1 MIQFISDHRNWAL
14 IFAGIVILCIMYFQ
28 WKSFKSTRSVINQ
41 MIGFFPG
48 TGKFKVEKYVV
59 KSETIK
65 TDEGFKYFI
74 SSPKDDE
81 IDPLDEDLLEVSQI
95 RVTGDVNKSFTDMII
110 KTNAYLC
117 KNAGT
122 TAELSIMTDIC
133 EHQLDTMEEE
143 VQNSLNVPLFLG
155 LAGTFT
161 GIILGLI
168 GIDFKEIFGTGG
180 TANLVGLQHLLYG
193 VVVAMCASLMGLG
206 LTVYNS
212 AISFKTAVTKS
223 SAAKDD
229 YFDFLRREL
238 VTTLSNSM
246 SQSLNS
252 LKGVLGHFVDKF
264 GRNLDAYADSA
275 TMLNDNLEK
284 QHLVLVEIN
293 KLSMTETATK
303 IAESFKTLKESS
315 ESLDV
320 FKSYQTQLNT
330 TIKNMNNAVT
340 QMGSL
345 ISEFD
350 SFKAGLNAVVRN
362 QDKHD
367 LLEQQFKEAIET
379 HFPTGGETRE
389 AWRTEFDTLVADA
402 KQVTGQLS
410 EQLSTSSQYVK
421 TFVEENNTFFETFDK
436 VKEVV
441 ASLVQYTQ
449 VQASCYNDLKQEIV
463 NLRKDYKESQIDAIE
478 LNKATQQAVRE
489 MTKALKDSKKTTSF
503 YGTKEK
509 D

>member
-1 MIQFISDHRNWAL
+1 MIAYLSDPKNWAL
-14 IFAGIVILCIMYFQ
+14 IIAGLVVIVIMYFQ
-28 WKSFKSTRSVINQ
+28 WKSFLSTKSVINKI
-41 MIGFFPG
+41 IGFFP
-48 TGKFKVEKYVV
+48 KVSNLKVV
-59 KSETIK
+59 KYTVSSETLK
-65 TDEGFKYFI
+65 TEDGFKNFLYK
-74 SSPKDDE
+74 PQDDE
-81 IDPLDEDLLEVSQI
+81 LDPFDEDIIEVSQI
-95 RVTGDVNKSFTDMII
+95 KISGEVDDSFKDMIM

-122 TAELSIMTDIC
+122 TAELSVLTDIC
-133 EHQLDTMEEE
+133 DHQHDSMEEE
-143 VQNSLNVPLFLG
+143 VHNALNVPLFLG

-168 GIDFKEIFGTGG
+168 GVDFEEIFSSGS
-180 TANLVGLQHLLYG
+180 ANNLVGLQHLLYG
-193 VVVAMCASLMGLG
+193 VVGAMCASLMGLA

-212 AISFKTAVTKS
+212 AISFKTAVSKS
-223 SAAKDD
+223 SSAKDD

-238 VTTLSNSM
+238 IPTLSNSM

-264 GRNLDAYADSA
+264 GRNLDAYANSA

-315 ESLDV
+315 ESLEV

-330 TIKNMNNAVT
+330 TIKNMNNAVN
-340 QMGSL
+340 QMDSL
-345 ISEFD
+345 ISGFD

-367 LLEQQFKEAIET
+367 QLEQQFKEAIET
-379 HFPTGGETRE
+379 HFPTGGEARE
-389 AWRTEFDTLVADA
+389 AWRTEFDTLISDA
-402 KQVTGQLS
+402 KNVTGQLS
-410 EQLSTSSQYVK
+410 EQLSNSTQYIK
-421 TFVEENNTFFETFDK
+421 TFVEENNSFFDTFDK
-436 VKEVV
+436 VKEIV

-449 VQASCYNDLKQEIV
+449 VQATCYNDLKQEIV

-489 MTKALKDSKKTTSF
+489 MTKALKDNKNN
-503 YGTKEK
+503 E
-509 D
+509 

>member
-95 RVTGDVNKSFTDMII
+95 RVTGDVNKSFKDMII

-206 LTVYNS
+206 LTVYKYNS

-238 VTTLSNSM
+238 VPTLSNSM

-379 HFPTGGETRE
+379 HFPT
-389 AWRTEFDTLVADA
+389 
-402 KQVTGQLS
+402 
-410 EQLSTSSQYVK
+410 
-421 TFVEENNTFFETFDK
+421 
-436 VKEVV
+436 
-441 ASLVQYTQ
+441 
-449 VQASCYNDLKQEIV
+449 
-463 NLRKDYKESQIDAIE
+463 
-478 LNKATQQAVRE
+478 
-489 MTKALKDSKKTTSF
+489 
-503 YGTKEK
+503 
-509 D
+509 

>member
-1 MIQFISDHRNWAL
+1 MIQFLSDPRNWAL
-14 IFAGIVILCIMYFQ
+14 IIAGVVILCIMYFQ
-28 WKSFKSTRSVINQ
+28 WKSFKATKRVINQ
-41 MIGFFPG
+41 MIGLFPG
-48 TGKFKVEKYVV
+48 TGKLRVEKYIV

-65 TDEGFKYFI
+65 TDEGFKSFI
-74 SSPKDDE
+74 SSPHDDE

-95 RVTGDVNKSFTDMII
+95 RVSGDVDKSFREMII

-143 VQNSLNVPLFLG
+143 IQNSLNVPLFLG

-168 GIDFKEIFGTGG
+168 GIDFKEIFGTENA
-180 TANLVGLQHLLYG
+180 ANLVGLQHLLYG

-238 VTTLSNSM
+238 VPTLSNSM

-275 TMLNDNLEK
+275 QMLNDNLEK

-293 KLSMTETATK
+293 KLSMSETAIK
-303 IAESFKTLKESS
+303 IAEAFKTLKDSS

-330 TIKNMNNAVT
+330 TIKNMSNAVT
-340 QMGSL
+340 QMDSL

-350 SFKAGLNAVVRN
+350 SFKAGLKAVVRN
-362 QDKHD
+362 QDMHD
-367 LLEQQFKEAIET
+367 QLERQFKEAIET
-379 HFPTGGETRE
+379 HFPTGGEARE

-402 KQVTGQLS
+402 KQVTCQLS
-410 EQLSTSSQYVK
+410 EQLSTSSRYVK
-421 TFVEENNTFFETFDK
+421 TFVDENNTFFETFDK
-436 VKEVV
+436 VREVI

-463 NLRKDYKESQIDAIE
+463 NLRKDYKEAQIDAIE
-478 LNKATQQAVRE
+478 LNKETQQAVKE
-489 MTKALKDSKKTTSF
+489 MTKALKDSKKN
-503 YGTKEK
+503 

>member
-1 MIQFISDHRNWAL
+1 MNMIQFLSDPRNWAL
-14 IFAGIVILCIMYFQ
+14 IFAGVVTLCIMYFQ
-28 WKSFKSTRSVINQ
+28 WKSFKSTRSVIKQ

-48 TGKFKVEKYVV
+48 TGKLRVEKYIV

-65 TDEGFKYFI
+65 NDDSFKNFI

-81 IDPLDEDLLEVSQI
+81 IDQLDEDLLEVSQI
-95 RVTGDVNKSFTDMII
+95 RVTGDVDKSFREMII

-168 GIDFKEIFGTGG
+168 GIDFKEIFGTGNA
-180 TANLVGLQHLLYG
+180 ANLIGLQHLLYG

-223 SAAKDD
+223 GAAKDD

-238 VTTLSNSM
+238 VPTLSNSM

-330 TIKNMNNAVT
+330 TIKNMSNAVT
-340 QMGSL
+340 QMDSL

-367 LLEQQFKEAIET
+367 QLEQQFKEAIET
-379 HFPTGGETRE
+379 HFPTGGEARD
-389 AWRTEFDTLVADA
+389 AWRTEFDTLIADA

-410 EQLSTSSQYVK
+410 EQLSISSRYVK

-489 MTKALKDSKKTTSF
+489 MTKALKESKKN
-503 YGTKEK
+503 